1 MYLCIETE
9 FMWLS
14 STHPY
19 TSQKT
24 MVREGGG
31 VREKKLLRERDRELF
46 MCNTFVV
53 NNIMLISAREFDTDV
68 IIGLLL
74 GAMNDLI
81 CIIWSAM
88 TFSME
93 QNDTSVLSV
102 EVLGGPGIGMKW
114 VYFFL

>member
-1 MYLCIETE
+1 
-9 FMWLS
+9 MWVS
-14 STHPY
+14 STRPHY
-19 TSQKT
+19 QSENYG
-24 MVREGGG
+24 EG
-31 VREKKLLRERDRELF
+31 ERWGERELF

-53 NNIMLISAREFDTDV
+53 NNIKLISARESDTDV

-102 EVLGGPGIGMKW
+102 EVLWGPGTGIKR